1 MLVMP
6 HNVFIHF
13 LPGQRKYSILH
24 ACDASQWIIYT
35 FLEGQGE
42 YSIIVMLAGKGQ
54 GRLQYNR
61 YIKQA
66 TFLLCLNMING

>member
-24 ACDASQWIIYT
+24 ACDASQCIIYT

-61 YIKQA
+61 YIKKA
-66 TFLLCLNMING
+66 TFFFMS